1 MKQLN
6 LIWSILVITLAA
18 VIAFFV
24 GGYYGIEIHW
34 YMLVLLV
41 CAGLFI
47 HLMIYVIRAED
58 IPDIEE

>member
-1 MKQLN
+1 MN
-6 LIWSILVITLAA
+6 LIWSLLVISLSA

-24 GGYYGIEIHW
+24 GSYFGIYIHW

-47 HLMIYVIRAED
+47 QIMLYVIRTGD
-58 IPDIEE
+58 VKDIEE